1 MTRKIGQLPSIII
14 LEQRNQ
20 LIIIF
25 CISLIAKKL
34 LLPKVFEEF
43 KGLGTNPDVVSLV
56 SNWDALKILAKYID
70 YVGCFLTWNKAH
82 HTGPNSR
89 RFMRE
94 PNEHPDYSFLHN
106 FCCHKKEIVKAG
118 KFDIPTSQ
126 KDNCIGQII
135 IINNNHQANQKI
147 GKYSKTHHFNRIE
160 TFVINLSI
168 RGECTTSWHNLGK
181 DFACQ
186 WYILVSTRCYQMM
199 LS

>member
-25 CISLIAKKL
+25 CIALIAKKV

-135 IINNNHQANQKI
+135 IINNNHQANQKN
-147 GKYSKTHHFNRIE
+147 KKVLKN
-160 TFVINLSI
+160 
-168 RGECTTSWHNLGK
+168 TSLQQN
-181 DFACQ
+181 
-186 WYILVSTRCYQMM
+186 
-199 LS
+199 